1 MGHSDQYDTEIG
13 KKPSFF
19 KRFFAV
25 LLITIALLAGTGYA
39 AMDIL
44 IHGPSAHAGSIAVH
58 AIARQPVVNK
68 LLALYL
74 TPEEIAALEQP
85 EAISDGST
93 EDGGTEK
100 LFSVYPE
107 LG

>member
-1 MGHSDQYDTEIG
+1 MEHRDQYDTEHE

-25 LLITIALLAGTGYA
+25 MLITVALLAGTGYA
-39 AMDIL
+39 AMYIL
-44 IHGPSAHAGSIAVH
+44 IHGPSAHAGAIAVH
-58 AIARQPVVNK
+58 TLAQQPVVSK
-68 LLALYL
+68 LLELYL
-74 TPEEIAALEQP
+74 APEEIAALNQP
-85 EAISDGST
+85 EAISDASN
-93 EDGGTEK
+93 EGGDAEK